1 MPVFSWRY
9 TFLMRRWLV
18 GIVMAGALT
27 PAIAPQPRRPA
38 RWPAHAE
45 IHVWLDPRTA
55 PPGADVL
62 VDRALAAWN
71 AAARGRFVLRRQGS
85 RDAAGIRVR
94 FAQAD
99 GIYGETS
106 PRLDRATG
114 LIGSADVLIAG
125 DIAGD
130 ATLQRIVIYL
140 TALHELGHALGLP
153 HTDAF
158 DDIMYSFR
166 RPDDGARYFGAYRR
180 RLRSAEDI
188 GSERAAG
195 LSPADVAALQSL
207 YDG

>member
-1 MPVFSWRY
+1 MPP
-9 TFLMRRWLV
+9 WLIGV
-18 GIVMAGALT
+18 VMAGAMIPALT
-27 PAIAPQPRRPA
+27 TQPRA
-38 RWPAHAE
+38 SLRWPAQSV
-45 IHVWLDPRTA
+45 IHVWLDPRNA
-55 PPGADVL
+55 PPGAGAL
-62 VDRALAAWN
+62 VDRALATWN
-71 AAARGRFVLRRQGS
+71 AAARGRFVLRTES
-85 RDAAGIRVR
+85 ARDVAGIRVR

-114 LIGSADVLIAG
+114 FIGSADVLIAG

-130 ATLQRIVIYL
+130 ATQQRIVIYL

-158 DDIMYSFR
+158 GDIMYSFR

-188 GSERAAG
+188 GSERATG

>member
-1 MPVFSWRY
+1 
-9 TFLMRRWLV
+9 
-18 GIVMAGALT
+18 MAGAAVT
-27 PAIAPQPRRPA
+27 AAIAAQPRRPIK
-38 RWPAHAE
+38 WPAQAM

-55 PPGADVL
+55 PPGAGAL
-62 VDRALAAWN
+62 VDRALRTWN
-71 AAARGRFVLRRQGS
+71 AAAGGRFVLRKEGS
-85 RDAAGIRVR
+85 SASASVRVR

-106 PRLDRATG
+106 PRIDGATG
-114 LIGSADVLIAG
+114 FIGSADVLIAG
-125 DIAGD
+125 DLAGD
-130 ATLQRIVIYL
+130 ATQQRIVIYL

-188 GSERAAG
+188 GSERATG